1 LSKKIIITGHTK
13 GIGLATYDLLKENK
27 YSISG
32 ISRKNG
38 YDLLKDYQKI
48 KNHIL
53 DESPDIF
60 INNAYVPWN
69 QTKLLKDLY
78 KSWKLKDKL
87 IVNICSVA
95 GIVPLGSP
103 DYNSPYVVDK
113 RDQKLFCD
121 DINFHYSRENFLKT
135 RCVLT
140 NLCFDYVS
148 TNFKSKNDKRLY
160 PNLSAEQ
167 VADIIHYTIQGF
179 EKNICFRE
187 ISFHSTNKPEI
198 IN

>member
-1 LSKKIIITGHTK
+1 MPKKIIITGHTK
-13 GIGLATYDLLKENK
+13 GVGLAVYGLLKENK
-27 YSISG
+27 FNISG

-38 YDLLKDYQKI
+38 YDLSESYQKV
-48 KNHIL
+48 KDHIL
-53 DESPDIF
+53 KESPDIF

-69 QTKLLKDLY
+69 QARLLKDLY
-78 KSWKLKDKL
+78 KTWKFKDKM
-87 IVNICSVA
+87 IVNVCSVA
-95 GIVPLGSP
+95 CLVPLGSL
-103 DYNSPYVVDK
+103 DYNAPYVVDK

-121 DINFHYSRENFLKT
+121 DINFHYSRTNFLET
-135 RCVLT
+135 RCSLT

-198 IN
+198 IK